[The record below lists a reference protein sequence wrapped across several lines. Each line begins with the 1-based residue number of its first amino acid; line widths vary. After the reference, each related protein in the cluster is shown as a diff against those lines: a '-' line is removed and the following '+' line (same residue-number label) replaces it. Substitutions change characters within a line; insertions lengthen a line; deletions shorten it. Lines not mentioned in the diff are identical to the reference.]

1 MIGPGIDQV
10 CSFPNPGRT
19 KEAYMKCWRV
29 KMMIIKNLLE
39 KYAEVVNA
47 FLGRNFN
54 VSDSIFGLENVEW
67 HSLASYMS
75 CIN

>member
-19 KEAYMKCWRV
+19 KEAYMK
-29 KMMIIKNLLE
+29 
-39 KYAEVVNA
+39 YAEVVNA

-54 VSDSIFGLENVEW
+54 VSNSIFGLENVEW